1 MKSRYLFLFAIL
13 LLAASC
19 NPFSRPAK
27 PTPSPV
33 AVPQQPGATSTP
45 VIQPKSGVAEDAKLD
60 ELFRIQIGHKVK
72 LGSENLELSLLSVQD
87 SRCPADPS
95 VECVWAG
102 SASIKFNLA
111 KAGKSLG
118 DVTASYLVASS
129 EKSPV
134 ATLGGYQIEFA
145 NLEPAAR
152 VGKIAQTDYT
162 AVIRVVKK

>member
-1 MKSRYLFLFAIL
+1 MKPKYLFLFAVL

-33 AVPQQPGATSTP
+33 AVPQQPGTTSTP
-45 VIQPKSGVAEDAKLD
+45 VIQPKSGVAENAKLD
-60 ELFRIQIGHKVK
+60 ELFRIQIGHPVLIEDEK
-72 LGSENLELSLLSVQD
+72 LQLKLLSVQD
-87 SRCPADPS
+87 SRCPADPT
-95 VECVWAG
+95 VECVSAG
-102 SASIKFNLA
+102 SASVKINLA

-118 DVTASYLVASS
+118 DVTASYLVVSG
-129 EKSPV
+129 KKIPV
-134 ATLGGYQIEFA
+134 ATVGGYQIELA

-162 AVIRVVKK
+162 AVISVSKK